1 MGPKL
6 VKHRSGPSGACPST
20 LRVFEVNLRFQQE
33 QLVQSH
39 SLPHPTMANR
49 QGYDVV
55 VDVDAEVCSQSNLLT
70 ISRKEHSTNTE
81 TGRSWPYRPPRR
93 QPRVPQLQ
101 YALLDLTPPHEDHN
115 ILTLSSLQHSPT
127 PPPAP
132 PKPNPTRAPSS
143 APQAPANNPPP
154 SASSGASPSTSN
166 SSTSTPRRSCRA
178 AAPRCT
184 RARTSSTSSRATRTS
199 TGRSGSRPP
208 SSSSYS

>member
-1 MGPKL
+1 
-6 VKHRSGPSGACPST
+6 
-20 LRVFEVNLRFQQE
+20 
-33 QLVQSH
+33 
-39 SLPHPTMANR
+39 MANR

-55 VDVDAEVCSQSNLLT
+55 VDVDAEVCKSCYHLRAY
-70 ISRKEHSTNTE
+70 RKKHSTNTE
-81 TGRSWPYRPPRR
+81 TGRPWPYRPPRR

-101 YALLDLTPPHEDHN
+101 YALILSHKDYNT
-115 ILTLSSLQHSPT
+115 LTLSSLQHSPT

-132 PKPNPTRAPSS
+132 PKSNPTQAPSS
-143 APQAPANNPPP
+143 APQAPANPPPPP

-178 AAPRCT
+178 AAPRST

>member
-1 MGPKL
+1 M
-6 VKHRSGPSGACPST
+6 
-20 LRVFEVNLRFQQE
+20 RFQQE

-55 VDVDAEVCSQSNLLT
+55 VDVDAEVCKSCHR
-70 ISRKEHSTNTE
+70 SRTSLKKPNTNTE
-81 TGRSWPYRPPRR
+81 TGRPWPYRPPRR

-101 YALLDLTPPHEDHN
+101 YALLLSHKDYNT
-115 ILTLSSLQHSPT
+115 LTLSSLQHSPT

-132 PKPNPTRAPSS
+132 PKSNPTQAPSS
-143 APQAPANNPPP
+143 APQAPANPPPPP
-154 SASSGASPSTSN
+154 SASSGASPSTSS
-166 SSTSTPRRSCRA
+166 SSTSTPPRFSPA
-178 AAPRCT
+178 AAPPCT

-208 SSSSYS
+208 SLSSCS